1 MIDHLIA
8 ALRSGQVEPLLAPGA
23 VLVSDGG
30 GQVAVPLQPV
40 HGVGEIARVIT
51 VHCTRPGAD
60 LSVERA
66 NGRPA
71 IVVRRSGRAQAVLCL
86 DVADEVVTH
95 LWLILNPAKLTAWHR
110 DVPRADDTGDH
121 TADRRADTS
130 G

>member
-1 MIDHLIA
+1 MIDHLVA
-8 ALRSGQVEPLLAPGA
+8 ALRSGQVEHLLAPDA

-30 GQVAVPLQPV
+30 GQVAAPLRPV
-40 HGVGEIARVIT
+40 HDVVEIARLVT

-71 IVVRRSGRAQAVLCL
+71 IVVRRSGRAHAVLCV
-86 DVADEVVTH
+86 DGAGAVVTH

-110 DVPRADDTGDH
+110 EVPRADDPGGH
-121 TADRRADTS
+121 TADRRADTP

>member
-1 MIDHLIA
+1 MIDHLVA
-8 ALRSGQVEPLLAPGA
+8 ALRSGQVERLLAPGA

-40 HGVGEIARVIT
+40 HGAGEIARVIT

-71 IVVRRSGRAQAVLCL
+71 IVVRRSGQAQAVLCL

-110 DVPRADDTGDH
+110 DLPPADDAAGH
-121 TADRRADTS
+121 TTDRRADAP

>member
-1 MIDHLIA
+1 MIDRLVA
-8 ALRSGQVEPLLAPGA
+8 ALRSGQVEHLIAADA

-40 HGVGEIARVIT
+40 HGVREIARVIT
-51 VHCTRPGAD
+51 VHCAHPAAD

-71 IVVRRSGRAQAVLCL
+71 IVVRRAGQASAVLCL
-86 DVADEVVTH
+86 DVADDTVTN

-110 DVPRADDTGDH
+110 DPSRG
-121 TADRRADTS
+121 
-130 G
+130 

>member
-1 MIDHLIA
+1 MIDHLVA

-40 HGVGEIARVIT
+40 RGAGEIARVIT
-51 VHCTRPGAD
+51 VHCARPGAE

-71 IVVRRSGRAQAVLCL
+71 IVVRRSGQAQAVLCL

-110 DVPRADDTGDH
+110 DPSRG
-121 TADRRADTS
+121 
-130 G
+130 